1 MKIHLQFKNIVDE
14 PRCRITIN
22 NQVLFAG
29 ITQPQ
34 YTFDVTVPNDACR
47 LSIVHWDKL
56 PKHTIVEHGVI
67 VRDRSFEL
75 ERCVIDGYDLQELV
89 WHSQFVADNG
99 AVYKSCLFFGPNG
112 EFQLDFENP
121 ALRWI
126 LRTRHEKNNNDPHW
140 EQDFEYYQQAC
151 NRLKL
156 MSIK

>member
-14 PRCRITIN
+14 PRCRIAIN

-29 ITQPQ
+29 IAQPQ
-34 YTFDVTVPNDACR
+34 YTFDVSVAKGACR

-56 PKHTIVEHGVI
+56 PEHTVVENGEI

-75 ERCVIDGYDLQELV
+75 ERCTIDSYDLQELI
-89 WHSQFVADNG
+89 WHSQFVAEDS

-112 EFQLDFENP
+112 EFQLNFENP
-121 ALRWI
+121 VLRWI
-126 LRTRHEKNNNDPHW
+126 LRTRHEQNNNDPHW